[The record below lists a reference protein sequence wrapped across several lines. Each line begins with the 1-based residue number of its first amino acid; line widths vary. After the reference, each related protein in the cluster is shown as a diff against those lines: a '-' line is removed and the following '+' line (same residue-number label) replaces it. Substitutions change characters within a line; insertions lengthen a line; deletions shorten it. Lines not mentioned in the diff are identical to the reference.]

1 MHSGLGA
8 ALKPL
13 GRHRDDALN
22 GQGQRVIA
30 ALHNMMHA
38 AASFGKPWRAAYH
51 DAAVKTGS
59 GFQVRAAVRSLRDA
73 DMRRHTPLV
82 VWRRRAVSTPFISR
96 RGLGAALKPLGRHR
110 DDALHDQSTRR
121 VIAVLHN
128 MMHGAAS
135 FGKALACG
143 IPRCGGQNA
152 GGRGWYDP
160 HELERPRSGGCP
172 LFERR

>member
-1 MHSGLGA
+1 VHSGLGA

-38 AASFGKPWRAAYH
+38 AASFGKAWHVAYH
-51 DAAVKTGS
+51 DAAVKTWPAGDGMTPTSS
-59 GFQVRAAVRSLRDA
+59 GVRDRAAVRSLRDVH
-73 DMRRHTPLV
+73 MRRHTPLT

-110 DDALHDQSTRR
+110 DDALHDRSTHRA
-121 VIAVLHN
+121 IA
-128 MMHGAAS
+128 
-135 FGKALACG
+135 ALT
-143 IPRCGGQNA
+143 
-152 GGRGWYDP
+152 
-160 HELERPRSGGCP
+160 
-172 LFERR
+172 